1 MKNSRKDREHDV
13 LMGLVD
19 LYLKHAK
26 PIGSNT
32 LKDSGFEHLSSA
44 TIRNYFARLEIEG
57 FLRQHHSSGGR
68 IPTDK
73 AFRLYAQEKIEGKKN
88 LNKDDEI
95 FLSSLL
101 NRETKEIST
110 YLQEA
115 SEALSELTNCAGF
128 ITAPRFD
135 QDFIVKIHLLK
146 LDEKRALCVIVTD
159 FSLVHTEIL
168 YLPRK
173 FSTESLQR
181 IERYFY
187 FRLTGFDKPDLEMD
201 EYEFAQQNYNEIV
214 LRHFVSYT
222 NMQTQ
227 DIYRSGFAK
236 LLTHPEFHDPIILT
250 NALSLFESRE
260 NLHAIMKE
268 SFNSNGLK
276 FWVGDDLK
284 RFIPP
289 PIFNSMI
296 AIPYRLHNKVVGTI
310 AILGPDR
317 MDYERAFGL
326 LEHFSQLIS
335 ENLTKSMYKFKLTYR
350 QPQSKEL
357 SSISKEPVGIGLSNQ
372 PSLIENKDEEK

>member
-19 LYLKHAK
+19 LYLKEAK

-57 FLRQHHSSGGR
+57 FLKQHHSSGGR
-68 IPTDK
+68 VPTDK
-73 AFRLYAQEKIEGKKN
+73 AFRLYAQEKIEAKKS

-115 SEALSELTNCAGF
+115 TAALSELTNCAGF

-168 YLPRK
+168 YLPRRL
-173 FSTESLQR
+173 STESLQK
-181 IERYFY
+181 IEQYFH
-187 FRLTGFDKPDLEMD
+187 FRLTGLDKPELDLE
-201 EYEFAQQNYNEIV
+201 EYQFAQQNYNEIV

-250 NALSLFESRE
+250 NALSLFESRD

-268 SFNSNGLK
+268 SFNSKGLK
-276 FWVGDDLK
+276 FWIGDDLK

-326 LEHFSQLIS
+326 LEHFSHLIS

-357 SSISKEPVGIGLSNQ
+357 TQTSKEPVGIGLSNQ